1 MKNEPVKRQRENSKR
16 RGRTNLPLPTG
27 CFPASLHMG
36 AILTGLDIIV
46 PSAAASRPAFR
57 MQEEATGLCAPVPGG
72 LTLRLRASQTPSVSL
87 TKISEDE
94 VSLCSKPTTPPVSLT
109 SCAHACSMKLPH
121 QSFFPLPSLPLSHST
136 HTLLLLRLHTSKMPL
151 NDYVLHLLS
160 KSPTSF
166 SSSIYVLQ
174 LPRNHSGLHP
184 LLTGLQSSSRM
195 FLELTDL
202 TSNISS

>member
-16 RGRTNLPLPTG
+16 LGRTDLPLPTG

-36 AILTGLDIIV
+36 AILAGLDIIV

-57 MQEEATGLCAPVPGG
+57 MQEEATGLCALVPGG

-94 VSLCSKPTTPPVSLT
+94 VSLCSKPTAPPASLT
-109 SCAHACSMKLPH
+109 SCAPACSMKLPH
-121 QSFFPLPSLPLSHST
+121 QSFFPLLSLPLSHST
-136 HTLLLLRLHTSKMPL
+136 HTVLLKLRTSKTPL
-151 NDYVLHLLS
+151 NDRVLHLLS
-160 KSPTSF
+160 KSPTSL

-195 FLELTDL
+195 FLGLTDL

>member
-1 MKNEPVKRQRENSKR
+1 MKNEPVKRQRKLKAP
-16 RGRTNLPLPTG
+16 GRTNLPLPTG

-36 AILTGLDIIV
+36 AILAGLDIIV

-57 MQEEATGLCAPVPGG
+57 MQEEATGLCALVPGG

-94 VSLCSKPTTPPVSLT
+94 VSLCSKPAAPPASLT
-109 SCAHACSMKLPH
+109 SCAPACSMKPPH
-121 QSFFPLPSLPLSHST
+121 QSSFPLPSLPLSYST
-136 HTLLLLRLHTSKMPL
+136 HTLLLLRLRTSKTPL
-151 NDYVLHLLS
+151 NDRVLHLLS
-160 KSPTSF
+160 KSPTSL

-174 LPRNHSGLHP
+174 LPRNRSGLQP
-184 LLTGLQSSSRM
+184 LLTVLQSSSRM
-195 FLELTDL
+195 FLGLTDL